1 MRAEY
6 GRASAISRMPPALF
20 GCTIGMTE
28 GAHVQEMLLRG
39 RGGEGVVLASQVL
52 ADTFA
57 RAGYWVQS
65 FPEFKA
71 ERRGAPISAFL
82 RWDPDAPVRRRY
94 KLRACDVLVAL
105 SSAPPAPDLLARVR
119 PGGLVLLNREERFPP
134 VAGVRLARAPA
145 SRIARRHGVLSAEG
159 RPMGNIAMLG
169 AAVRL
174 LLPDGLELLEEAI
187 VARLGGLAEAN
198 IAAAR
203 DGYRL
208 CRRQRSRRGE
218 SAVAVATPVTAPP
231 ARPRFPI
238 SVTTSLAAETG
249 SWSLERPVVDS
260 ACTACGVCALF
271 CPEGAI
277 ERADG
282 TITVDY
288 LHCKGCG
295 ICEVVCPVR
304 GALRLEEVA

>member
-1 MRAEY
+1 
-6 GRASAISRMPPALF
+6 
-20 GCTIGMTE
+20 
-28 GAHVQEMLLRG
+28 VQEMLLRG

-57 RAGYWVQS
+57 RAGCFVQS

-82 RWDPDAPVRRRY
+82 RWDPVAPVRRRY
-94 KLRACDVLVAL
+94 KLRECDVLVAM
-105 SSAPPAPDLLARVR
+105 SPSPPSAELLARVR
-119 PGGLVLLNREERFPP
+119 PGGLVLLNREERFPVGASAR
-134 VAGVRLARAPA
+134 VARVPA
-145 SRIARRHGVLSAEG
+145 SRIARRHGILSAEG
-159 RPMGNIAMLG
+159 RSMGNMAMLG

-187 VARLGGLAEAN
+187 ADRLGGRAEAN

-208 CRRQRSRRGE
+208 CRRQRMRRGE
-218 SAVAVATPVTAPP
+218 VVVAEPSPVVAPLEL
-231 ARPRFPI
+231 PRFPI
-238 SVTTSLAAETG
+238 SLTTSLATETG
-249 SWSLERPVVDS
+249 TWSLERPVVEA
-260 ACTACGVCALF
+260 ACTACGICALF

-277 ERADG
+277 ERSDG
-282 TITVDY
+282 TISVDY

-304 GALRLEEVA
+304 GALRLEEIAA